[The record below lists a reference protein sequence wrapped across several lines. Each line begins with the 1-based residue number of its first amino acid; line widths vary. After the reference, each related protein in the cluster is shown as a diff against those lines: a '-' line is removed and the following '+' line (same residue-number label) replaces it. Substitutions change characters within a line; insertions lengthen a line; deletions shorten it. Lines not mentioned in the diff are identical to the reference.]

1 MHQLRS
7 KTATVIRIQPV
18 CDRLQTYAD
27 SWKKS
32 IEGKSMDWVF
42 EGIGT
47 LLLGL
52 LVGGAGGSVV
62 TWRVVSN
69 RQSQRQRAGSHSTQL
84 QAGRDASRK

>member
-7 KTATVIRIQPV
+7 ETATSIEPV
-18 CDRLQTYAD
+18 FDWLQTYAD

-32 IEGKSMDWVF
+32 IEGKSMDWIF
-42 EGIGT
+42 DGIGT

-52 LVGGAGGSVV
+52 LVGGAGGSAV

-84 QAGRDASRK
+84 QVGRDAPRK